1 VCGRATIRDL
11 YEPQQGARV
20 MSHAMSGLGLIAVL
34 APMLGGA
41 LAGWWGW
48 RAALASLA
56 AIGAGV
62 LCFVLLALPETVR
75 QRNPRALQLGPL
87 RSQAAQVLRHP
98 TFIAW
103 TALTSSTYGG
113 LFTVLAG
120 SSFVYIG
127 VLGLTPSQYG
137 LAMASGALS
146 YLLGTFACRRWL
158 QRAGLRGTVKLGAFF
173 TLAGGLSMLL
183 FAWFGVQAVWAV
195 LVPQW
200 LYVFG
205 HGIHQPCGQTGAVSP
220 FPLAAG
226 VAAALAGFVLALVAF
241 GVGLWLGQT
250 LDGTVRP
257 MVHGLCLW
265 SVITAVVAWTL
276 VQRHGEPHRHPIAA

>member
-1 VCGRATIRDL
+1 
-11 YEPQQGARV
+11 
-20 MSHAMSGLGLIAVL
+20 
-34 APMLGGA
+34 
-41 LAGWWGW
+41 
-48 RAALASLA
+48 
-56 AIGAGV
+56 V

-75 QRNPRALQLGPL
+75 RRNPQALRVGPL
-87 RSQAAQVLRHP
+87 LAQAAQVLRHP

-127 VLGLTPSQYG
+127 VLGLSPSQYG
-137 LAMASGALS
+137 LAMASGAMS
-146 YLLGTFACRRWL
+146 YLLGTFACRHWL
-158 QRAGLRGTVKLGAFF
+158 QRVGLRGAVRLGAMF
-173 TLAGGLSMLL
+173 TLAGGLSMSL

-241 GVGLWLGQT
+241 GVGLWLGQA

-257 MVHGLCLW
+257 MVYGLGLW
-265 SVITAVVAWTL
+265 SAITALVAWTL
-276 VQRHGEPHRHPIAA
+276 VQRHGEPQRPPLAA